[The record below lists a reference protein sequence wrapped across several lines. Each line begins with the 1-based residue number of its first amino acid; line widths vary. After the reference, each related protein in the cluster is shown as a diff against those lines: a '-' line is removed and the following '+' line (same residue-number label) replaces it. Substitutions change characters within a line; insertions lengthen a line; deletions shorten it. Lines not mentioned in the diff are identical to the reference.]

1 MQEGD
6 WFLETMHRWAE
17 VFMQRSMREFVR
29 YARES
34 GFSMSQLG
42 ALFQLR
48 GGAHCGVGNIGESLG
63 ITPSAASQ
71 LLDRL
76 VQQGLIQR
84 SEDPA
89 DRRAKQIALTAAGH
103 ELLLGSIRARDVW
116 LSDLA
121 STLSGSEKEAVVAA
135 LNILIDRAA
144 HLGPPRDSAIESSEG
159 GTPSY
164 D

>member
-1 MQEGD
+1 MPEAD
-6 WFLETMHRWAE
+6 PFLETLHRWAE
-17 VFMQRSMREFVR
+17 VFMQRSMRAFVR

-48 GGAHCGVGNIGESLG
+48 GRTHCGVGDIGESLG
-63 ITPSAASQ
+63 ITASAASQ

-76 VQQGLIQR
+76 VQQGLIER

-89 DRRAKQIALTAAGH
+89 DRRAKQITLTDKGTALLQG
-103 ELLLGSIRARDVW
+103 GIRAREGWVADLGAR
-116 LSDLA
+116 LSEP
-121 STLSGSEKEAVVAA
+121 EKQTVIAA
-135 LNILIDRAA
+135 LNILIDRAVQ
-144 HLGPPRDSAIESSEG
+144 LGQPADPEIEPSEG

-164 D
+164 G